1 MTVDHLL
8 QMSLRATDGR
18 EFQQK
23 ALVLSLGYIF
33 KSFGEISKLWM
44 PGCSPSQLH
53 RKKSLWV
60 GPRNSILNLYPQV
73 TPVCGSAGE
82 PLRHNQRQVG
92 GQATSATDEKVA
104 LLVRVRV
111 QSF

>member
-1 MTVDHLL
+1 MGVSFSRKLWF
-8 QMSLRATDGR
+8 S
-18 EFQQK
+18 
-23 ALVLSLGYIF
+23 ALVTYSNHLGRFPNSGCQAAPQANYIERSLCGGTQKQY
-33 KSFGEISKLWM
+33 
-44 PGCSPSQLH
+44 
-53 RKKSLWV
+53 
-60 GPRNSILNLYPQV
+60 LNLYPQV

-92 GQATSATDEKVA
+92 GQATSATAEKVA